1 MKKYESI
8 IILKPDISE
17 DEKKKIIK
25 NCKKFMKKVSV
36 EEWGIRKL
44 AYPVKKQERG
54 YYILFT
60 FEHDG
65 PNCDDL
71 NKMYKQNEETI
82 IKSLIIL
89 KDNECIDE

>member
-17 DEKKKIIK
+17 NERKKVIK
-25 NCKKFMKKVSV
+25 NCKKFMQNVSV
-36 EEWGIRKL
+36 EEWGTRKL
-44 AYPVKKQERG
+44 AYPIQKQNNG

-71 NKMYKQNEETI
+71 EKMYKQNEETI
-82 IKSLIIL
+82 IKYIIVL
-89 KDNECIDE
+89 KNDE

>member
-1 MKKYESI
+1 MTKYESV

-36 EEWGIRKL
+36 EEWGVRKL
-44 AYPVKKQERG
+44 AYPIQKKDEG

-60 FEHDG
+60 FERDE

-71 NKMYKQNEETI
+71 EKMYKQNEETI
-82 IKSLIIL
+82 IKHIIV
-89 KDNECIDE
+89 KKNEE